1 MHPRHRVLSAT
12 VNMEMLLKPDAA
24 FWWMDFLSL
33 SIQLLTS
40 YSIQYIPNENEGISH
55 FSLFTVFE
63 NTSKCLI
70 SQQQTRSEAKSNFN
84 LYFHVNLTDF
94 FVLFRFNSTFLTS
107 PRTKFPTWILKEK
120 SIESVSYFFSF
131 LLMTMKSGKLKEDQG

>member
-1 MHPRHRVLSAT
+1 MHPRYRVLSAM
-12 VNMEMLLKPDAA
+12 VNMEMLLKPDAP

-70 SQQQTRSEAKSNFN
+70 SQQQTRVEFQFVFSCEFDWLFLSFSDS
-84 LYFHVNLTDF
+84 T
-94 FVLFRFNSTFLTS
+94 VLFLHPREQNSLREFWRRKASNPSVTS
-107 PRTKFPTWILKEK
+107 SASSSWQW
-120 SIESVSYFFSF
+120 SQVN
-131 LLMTMKSGKLKEDQG
+131 

>member
-1 MHPRHRVLSAT
+1 
-12 VNMEMLLKPDAA
+12 
-24 FWWMDFLSL
+24 MDFLSL

-84 LYFHVNLTDF
+84 LYFHANFTDF
-94 FVLFRFNSTFLTS
+94 FGPFQIQQYFSYIPENKIPYVNSEG
-107 PRTKFPTWILKEK
+107 EK
-120 SIESVSYFFSF
+120 HRIRQ
-131 LLMTMKSGKLKEDQG
+131 LLLQLPPHDNEVR

>member
-1 MHPRHRVLSAT
+1 M

-55 FSLFTVFE
+55 FALYLKNLILQQSKSEFQYEFPWKKFT
-63 NTSKCLI
+63 KI
-70 SQQQTRSEAKSNFN
+70 
-84 LYFHVNLTDF
+84 
-94 FVLFRFNSTFLTS
+94 
-107 PRTKFPTWILKEK
+107 IL
-120 SIESVSYFFSF
+120 
-131 LLMTMKSGKLKEDQG
+131 

>member
-1 MHPRHRVLSAT
+1 MHPRYRVLSAM

-70 SQQQTRSEAKSNFN
+70 SQHHCRIEFQFVFSCQ
-84 LYFHVNLTDF
+84 FHWL